1 MAAGDITPD
10 TLRNGAV
17 RFAVITELRV
27 LGASKGLNS
36 IEQIKNL
43 HLTLEEFSA
52 ESGMLTPTLKLRR
65 NLLRNHYEKVIAAL
79 YEEQGNF

>member
-79 YEEQGNF
+79 HEEQGNF